1 MIKLLIMIL
10 AMTVF
15 GALGSF
21 CFKKASANKKWLN
34 HNIILGGFL
43 YASGMVINILALKY
57 YDYTIV
63 FPLTSLTYIWSFILG
78 VRFLNEKFNHYN
90 VCGVCLIICG
100 AFVLG
105 IA

>member
-1 MIKLLIMIL
+1 MIKLFMMILIMTIL
-10 AMTVF
+10 
-15 GALGSF
+15 GAWGSY
-21 CFKKASANKKWLN
+21 CFKKASANKNWLN
-34 HNIILGGFL
+34 LNICLGCFL
-43 YASGMVINILALKY
+43 YTSGMIVNILALTY

-78 VRFLNEKFNHYN
+78 VKLLHEKFNAYN
-90 VCGVCLIICG
+90 LCGVCLIIGG